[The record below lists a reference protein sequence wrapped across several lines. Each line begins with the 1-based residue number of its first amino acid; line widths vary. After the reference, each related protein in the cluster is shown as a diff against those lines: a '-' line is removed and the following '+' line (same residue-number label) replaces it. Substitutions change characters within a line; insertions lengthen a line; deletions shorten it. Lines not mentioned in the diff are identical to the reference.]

1 MAGKSKIHWTD
12 ATWQPVTGCSV
23 ISAGCKNCYAMKL
36 AGGRL
41 RHHPSRAGL
50 TDPSAAGPVWNGTVR
65 LNEDWLDQ
73 PLKWQAPRRI
83 FVCAH
88 GDLFHDAVPD
98 DWIDTVFQIMDIGR
112 RHTFQVLTK
121 RPERMRDFM
130 TDHPEWR
137 LPNVWLG
144 VSAEDAAT
152 AAARIP
158 VLMETPAAIRWV
170 SYEPALGPVDFS
182 PWMPP
187 VVATWC
193 DGGPESPEIRQLL
206 FAAARGARHR
216 DPDPV
221 PGIDWIVA
229 GGESG
234 AQARPAHPDWYRAAR
249 DVCARGA
256 VPFFFKQ
263 WGRWMVG
270 KETTDNRF
278 GLPLVYGDGA
288 TFDVA
293 SDGADIML
301 STAEDHRG
309 PPMRIWKEYWASGD
323 GRLLRLAAK
332 SDALPALDGYR
343 HGEFPA

>member
-1 MAGKSKIHWTD
+1 
-12 ATWQPVTGCSV
+12 
-23 ISAGCKNCYAMKL
+23 MKL

-41 RHHPSRAGL
+41 RNHESRVGL
-50 TDPSAAGPVWNGTVR
+50 TGDSAAGPVWNGTVR
-65 LNEDWLDQ
+65 FNQAWLDQ
-73 PLKWQAPRRI
+73 PLKWKTPLRI

-88 GDLFHDAVPD
+88 SDLFHEAVPD
-98 DWIDTVFQIMDIGR
+98 DWIETVFQIMDLAPH
-112 RHTFQVLTK
+112 HTFQVLTK
-121 RPERMRDFM
+121 RPDRMRAFLQDN
-130 TDHPEWR
+130 PCWR
-137 LPNVWLG
+137 MPNLWLG
-144 VSAEDAAT
+144 VSVEDQAA
-152 AAARIP
+152 ADARIP
-158 VLMETPAAIRWV
+158 ALMETPAAIRWV

-182 PWMPP
+182 PWVPP
-187 VVATWC
+187 VDATWV
-193 DGGPESPEIRQLL
+193 DGDVSSETIRRLL

-216 DPDPV
+216 DPVPV

-234 AQARPAHPDWYRAAR
+234 PRARPASPDWYRAAR

-270 KETTDNRF
+270 VETATNRY

-288 TFDVA
+288 RFDVA
-293 SDGADIML
+293 SDGDDIML
-301 STAEDHRG
+301 SAAQDHRG
-309 PPMRIWKEYWASGD
+309 APKRIWREYWASGD
-323 GRLLRLAAK
+323 GRLLRRAAK